1 MRMNMGWV
9 ATAVTKHIHPHRI
22 HNDPS
27 SGCIHFQLRREIPS
41 VLSDEST
48 EIPEAG
54 RSSRQIIKRRIRRI
68 AVISVL
74 IAPLHARFIVVS
86 EQRSHIGKIV
96 VQIIEPARV
105 DQTRRVDVRRKQSTY
120 AHVRTG

>member
-1 MRMNMGWV
+1 MGWV
-9 ATAVTKHIHPHRI
+9 TTAVTKHIHPHRI
-22 HNDPS
+22 HNDTP
-27 SGCIHFQLRREIPS
+27 SGCIHFQLRREIPG

-86 EQRSHIGKIV
+86 E
-96 VQIIEPARV
+96 
-105 DQTRRVDVRRKQSTY
+105 
-120 AHVRTG
+120 